1 MIQTLTSKA
10 RVMPT
15 GDTVG
20 DVLGP
25 ITLAIESGNAY
36 VYMYI
41 DPGQARQ
48 LAAEL
53 MVVADSVKTKDMA

>member
-1 MIQTLTSKA
+1 
-10 RVMPT
+10 MPT